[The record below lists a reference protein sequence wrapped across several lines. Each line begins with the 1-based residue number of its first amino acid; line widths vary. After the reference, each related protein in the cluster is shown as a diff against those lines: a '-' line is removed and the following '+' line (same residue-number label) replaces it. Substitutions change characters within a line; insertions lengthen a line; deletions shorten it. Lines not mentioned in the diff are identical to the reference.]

1 LITLGTFPTPLP
13 DEDFRSVLYRYHC
26 YVKNREI
33 ADTSIELFGVRTD
46 FTIFPRRLNQ
56 LINRLPSE
64 QVLSTEK
71 IIYEHTLI
79 PYFLPFISE
88 KHKESLFH
96 ELLEGGGLEETFVG
110 KLAGNK
116 YGRCISASIRYCPVC
131 IQEDT
136 TSYGAAYIHRKH
148 QLAFVN
154 ICGRHMQKLI
164 THCSECGDELKYYA
178 VDGKCKNGHCL
189 DKTNYPVQNELQVG
203 ICKDLE
209 FLSQNYDRISLGIVR
224 QKFIEQL
231 NAKGYVSTDG
241 KIRRKV
247 LVQDF
252 LTRFSG
258 DALES
263 VGLSKEY
270 IIQRNTLERI
280 VWGESLVVN
289 LPLLFMFS
297 RFLSGSLKEL
307 LVSDTPFSTVIPF
320 GLGPWTCKNKYCP
333 DFGREVIRKCVR
345 VDNRFR
351 GVTGK
356 FHCNTCDSI
365 YVKDYSWKS
374 GERSARTFIH
384 LSHTK
389 EQRILDLHFEKGL
402 TFEEI
407 AKQLYCSLHA
417 VKQTVRK
424 QLLKGASEIAC
435 TKKEHG
441 DKKRL
446 RYRLEV
452 ESAVKEDPSL
462 SRYQICLKHK
472 TAYEWLK
479 KNDRAWLEIILPP
492 SKSLVRFDWDQID
505 EELSERVK
513 VVAQQLIS
521 SNPSTRV
528 GVYSIMSALTKTEY
542 GRIKN
547 YSQHLPKTLRMLREA
562 AETKEQYQLRHL
574 PAIVWQLRTHYGY
587 KEVTI
592 ETIQSYRRSYRGISS
607 EIKASIV
614 ERLAD
619 IGRKDEEIRNQ

>member
-1 LITLGTFPTPLP
+1 LYALGTFPTPLP

-46 FTIFPRRLNQ
+46 FTIFPRGLNK
-56 LINRLPSE
+56 LISKLPSQ
-64 QVLSTEK
+64 QVLSAEK

-88 KHKESLFH
+88 SHKDSLFH

-116 YGRCISASIRYCPVC
+116 YGRCIAASIRYCTSC

-136 TSYGAAYIHRKH
+136 ALHGAAYIHREH
-148 QLAFVN
+148 QLAFVHV
-154 ICGRHMQKLI
+154 CGKHMHKLI
-164 THCSECGDELKYYA
+164 THCTVCGDELKYYA
-178 VDGKCKNGHCL
+178 IDGKCKNGHCIS
-189 DKTNYPVQNELQVG
+189 KTNSLVQDEMQVG
-203 ICKDLE
+203 IIRDLE
-209 FLSQNYDRISLGIVR
+209 FLSQEYNRLSLGIVR
-224 QKFIEQL
+224 QKFLEQL

-241 KIRRKV
+241 RIRRKV

-252 LTRFSG
+252 LARFSG
-258 DALES
+258 DTLES
-263 VGLSKEY
+263 IGLSKEH

-307 LVSDTPFSTVIPF
+307 LVSDTPFSTIIPF
-320 GLGPWTCKNKYCP
+320 GLGPWPCKNKYCP

-356 FHCNTCDSI
+356 FYCNTCDSI
-365 YVKDYSWKS
+365 YVKDYSWKT

-384 LSHTK
+384 LNHTK
-389 EQRILDLHFEKGL
+389 EQLILDLHFEKGL

-407 AKQLYCSLHA
+407 AKQLYCSLPA
-417 VKQTVRK
+417 VKQAVRK

-435 TKKEHG
+435 AKNEN
-441 DKKRL
+441 DDEKRH

-452 ESAVKEDPSL
+452 ESAIKENPSL
-462 SRYQICLKHK
+462 SRYQICLKCK
-472 TAYEWLK
+472 TAYDWLK
-479 KNDRAWLEIILPP
+479 KNDTAWLEERLPP
-492 SKSLVRFDWDQID
+492 SKSFVRFDWKEID
-505 EELSERVK
+505 EELLKRVRE
-513 VVAQQLIS
+513 VAKQLIN
-521 SNPSTRV
+521 SNPRMRV
-528 GVYSIMSALTKTEY
+528 GKYSIMTALTKTES

-547 YSQHLPKTLRMLREA
+547 YGQHLPKTLKTIDEV
-562 AETKEQYQLRHL
+562 AETKEQYLLRHL

-587 KEVTI
+587 KEVTL
-592 ETIQSYRRSYRGISS
+592 ESIQSYRRSYRGISEEMKEKIS
-607 EIKASIV
+607 QEISKLKV
-614 ERLAD
+614 
-619 IGRKDEEIRNQ
+619 GV